1 MSLDLKQVKERF
13 QKIKL
18 IVSDVDG
25 TLLNNSGIVPEENLT
40 LIESLP
46 SRDINFTL
54 ATQRVYSS
62 VFQIAQ
68 SLKIKIPIITLN
80 GAYIRNHDGSF
91 LQKFPL
97 KQKTVEKAID
107 LADKYFVK
115 IALCHNDKIVYTENN
130 SVVKDFMQ
138 RIGTTYELVPSYNN
152 YLGSVVEII
161 MSGNDKNAVKYIQ
174 EKLSFPLSF
183 FVTGKYY
190 RSHSMNKVYSLE
202 IKKSG
207 ISKKS
212 GLKILA
218 KHLGVKKNEVAVF
231 GDWYNDRDLFEFGGL
246 NIALN
251 NAVPELKRLADF
263 VTEKTNDESG
273 VGHFLSQMFK
283 G

>member
-1 MSLDLKQVKERF
+1 
-13 QKIKL
+13 
-18 IVSDVDG
+18 
-25 TLLNNSGIVPEENLT
+25 
-40 LIESLP
+40 
-46 SRDINFTL
+46 
-54 ATQRVYSS
+54 
-62 VFQIAQ
+62 
-68 SLKIKIPIITLN
+68 
-80 GAYIRNHDGSF
+80 
-91 LQKFPL
+91 
-97 KQKTVEKAID
+97 
-107 LADKYFVK
+107 
-115 IALCHNDKIVYTENN
+115 
-130 SVVKDFMQ
+130 MQ

-190 RSHSMNKVYSLE
+190 RSQSMNKVYSLE

-212 GLKILA
+212 GLKILT
-218 KHLGVKKNEVAVF
+218 KHLGVKKSEVAVF

-251 NAVPELKRLADF
+251 NAVPELKRISDF

-283 G
+283 D